1 MAAMKPRTGDGP
13 MEVTKEARSLVMRI
27 PLEGGGRLV
36 VEMNAEEANN
46 LSAALHAAVS
56 LVKKQSA
63 FLPFLVSLCAMPYAQ
78 LSSISSRVEDIVSAD
93 AIAVGFVKSEED
105 GYELVGAI
113 DAIASVEK
121 FFDVDL
127 IDEIS
132 FFQPAGKPGEILE
145 IPVSQKATKADRVF
159 VIGLGDQSTQS
170 HRLAAASLGRKLRGK
185 KINVSNLLATQ
196 IQDIRAHAISSVL
209 GSYTW
214 TLKSD
219 AKTDQPTF
227 NIVCKSEKII
237 DEANVIANA
246 VCRARDLVHTP
257 SNIKNPL
264 WMAQQAQKIAKEG
277 KLTIKVLAGKDLAQ
291 FGGLRAVGNSSPKPG
306 PRFIQISYSP
316 KATGKK
322 IPHVVL
328 VGKGITFDTGG
339 VSLKRPYDLMMAM
352 KSDMAGASAVLNVV
366 GALPE
371 LKPRVKVTAL
381 LMCAENALSG
391 TSQRP
396 SDVITHYGGTTVEVL
411 DTDAEGRL
419 VLADGLAY
427 ADAKLDPDYLL
438 DIATLTGSAT
448 LGLGRQYGAMY
459 TRDSKLASQLVAAGE
474 TSGDRL
480 WHMPLIDDYQDSLE
494 SDIADFNHTADKG
507 DYSAGSVTAALFLE
521 KFTGQRKWVHLDVA
535 GTARSESDAGE
546 SPKGG
551 TGFGVRVLLDWIMNL

>member
-1 MAAMKPRTGDGP
+1 
-13 MEVTKEARSLVMRI
+13 
-27 PLEGGGRLV
+27 
-36 VEMNAEEANN
+36 
-46 LSAALHAAVS
+46 
-56 LVKKQSA
+56 
-63 FLPFLVSLCAMPYAQ
+63 MPYAQ
-78 LSSISSRVEDIVSAD
+78 LNSIESSLEDIVSAD
-93 AIAVGFVKSEED
+93 AIAVGFVKSED
-105 GYELVGAI
+105 STYELVGNINAI
-113 DAIASVEK
+113 STIEK
-121 FFDVDL
+121 FFDIDL

-132 FFQPAGKPGEILE
+132 FFQPGGKAGEILE
-145 IPVSQKATKADRVF
+145 IPISQKATKADRVF

-170 HRLAAASLGRKLRGK
+170 HRLAAANLGRKLRGK
-185 KINVSNLLATQ
+185 KTIVSTLLATDTA
-196 IQDIRAHAISSVL
+196 DIRAHAISVVL
-209 GSYTW
+209 GAYTW

-219 AKTDQPTF
+219 STSDQPTF
-227 NIVCKSEKII
+227 NIVSKDEKII
-237 DEANVIANA
+237 RRAEVIAYS

-264 WMAQQAQKIAKEG
+264 WMANQAQKVAKEG
-277 KLTIKVLAGKDLAQ
+277 KLSIKVLAGKELAQ

-306 PRFIQISYSP
+306 PRFIQITYSP
-316 KATGKK
+316 KSTGKR
-322 IPHVVL
+322 IAHVVL

-352 KSDMAGASAVLNVV
+352 KSDMAGAAAVLNVV

-427 ADAKLDPDYLL
+427 ADAKLNPDYLI

-459 TRDSKLASQLVAAGE
+459 TRDRALASELVAVGE
-474 TSGDRL
+474 SSGDRL

-521 KFTGQRKWVHLDVA
+521 KFTGKRKWVHLDVA

-551 TGFGVRVLLDWIMNL
+551 TGFGVRVLIDWIMSL

>member
-1 MAAMKPRTGDGP
+1 
-13 MEVTKEARSLVMRI
+13 
-27 PLEGGGRLV
+27 
-36 VEMNAEEANN
+36 
-46 LSAALHAAVS
+46 
-56 LVKKQSA
+56 
-63 FLPFLVSLCAMPYAQ
+63 MPYAQ
-78 LSSISSRVEDIVSAD
+78 LNSIESSLEDIVSAD
-93 AIAVGFVKSEED
+93 AIAVGFIKSED
-105 GYELVGAI
+105 CTYELVGNIGAVSTI
-113 DAIASVEK
+113 EK
-121 FFDVDL
+121 YFDIDL

-132 FFQPAGKPGEILE
+132 FFQPSGKAGEILE
-145 IPVSQKATKADRVF
+145 IPISQKATKADRVF

-170 HRLAAASLGRKLRGK
+170 HRLAAANLGRKLRGK
-185 KINVSNLLATQ
+185 KINVTTLLATDSA
-196 IQDIRAHAISSVL
+196 DIRAHAISAVL
-209 GSYTW
+209 GAYTW

-219 AKTDQPTF
+219 STSDQPTF
-227 NIVCKSEKII
+227 NIVCKNEKII
-237 DEANVIANA
+237 NSAEIIAHS

-264 WMAQQAQKIAKEG
+264 WMANQAQKIAKEG
-277 KLTIKVLAGKDLAQ
+277 KLSIKVLAGKELAQ

-306 PRFIQISYSP
+306 PRFIQITYTP
-316 KATGKK
+316 KSTAKR

-352 KSDMAGASAVLNVV
+352 KSDMAGAAAVLNVV

-427 ADAKLDPDYLL
+427 ADAKLNPDYLV

-459 TRDSKLASQLVAAGE
+459 TRDRALASELVAVGE
-474 TSGDRL
+474 SSGERL

-521 KFTGQRKWVHLDVA
+521 KFTGKRKWVHLDVA
-535 GTARSESDAGE
+535 GTARSESDSGE

-551 TGFGVRVLLDWIMNL
+551 TGFGVRVLIDWIMSL

>member
-1 MAAMKPRTGDGP
+1 
-13 MEVTKEARSLVMRI
+13 
-27 PLEGGGRLV
+27 
-36 VEMNAEEANN
+36 
-46 LSAALHAAVS
+46 
-56 LVKKQSA
+56 
-63 FLPFLVSLCAMPYAQ
+63 MPYAQ

-113 DAIASVEK
+113 DAIASIEK

-196 IQDIRAHAISSVL
+196 SQDIRAHAISSVL

-219 AKTDQPTF
+219 AKTYQPTF

-237 DEANVIANA
+237 DEATVIANA

-277 KLTIKVLAGKDLAQ
+277 KLTIKVLAGKELVQ

-411 DTDAEGRL
+411 GTDAEGRL

-438 DIATLTGSAT
+438 DIAKIHSKVTSQTLIT
-448 LGLGRQYGAMY
+448 LQIKVI
-459 TRDSKLASQLVAAGE
+459 TPQ
-474 TSGDRL
+474 
-480 WHMPLIDDYQDSLE
+480 
-494 SDIADFNHTADKG
+494 
-507 DYSAGSVTAALFLE
+507 
-521 KFTGQRKWVHLDVA
+521 
-535 GTARSESDAGE
+535 
-546 SPKGG
+546 
-551 TGFGVRVLLDWIMNL
+551 VL

>member
-1 MAAMKPRTGDGP
+1 
-13 MEVTKEARSLVMRI
+13 
-27 PLEGGGRLV
+27 
-36 VEMNAEEANN
+36 
-46 LSAALHAAVS
+46 
-56 LVKKQSA
+56 
-63 FLPFLVSLCAMPYAQ
+63 MPYAQ
-78 LSSISSRVEDIVSAD
+78 LNSIESSLEDIVSAD
-93 AIAVGFVKSEED
+93 AIAVGFIKSED
-105 GYELVGAI
+105 CTYELVGNIGAVSTI
-113 DAIASVEK
+113 EK
-121 FFDVDL
+121 YFEIDL

-132 FFQPAGKPGEILE
+132 FFQPSGKAGEILE
-145 IPVSQKATKADRVF
+145 IPISQKATKADRVF

-170 HRLAAASLGRKLRGK
+170 HRLAAANLGRKLRGK
-185 KINVSNLLATQ
+185 KINVSTLLATDSA
-196 IQDIRAHAISSVL
+196 DIRAHAISAVL
-209 GSYTW
+209 GAYTW

-219 AKTDQPTF
+219 STSDQPTF
-227 NIVCKSEKII
+227 NIVCKNEKII
-237 DEANVIANA
+237 NSAEIIAHS

-264 WMAQQAQKIAKEG
+264 WMANQAQKIAKEG
-277 KLTIKVLAGKDLAQ
+277 KLSIKVLAGKELAQ

-306 PRFIQISYSP
+306 PRFIQITYTP
-316 KATGKK
+316 KSTAKR

-352 KSDMAGASAVLNVV
+352 KSDMAGAAAVLNVV

-427 ADAKLDPDYLL
+427 ADAKLNPDYLV

-459 TRDSKLASQLVAAGE
+459 TRDRALASELVAVGE
-474 TSGDRL
+474 SSGERL

-521 KFTGQRKWVHLDVA
+521 KFTGKRKWVHLDVA
-535 GTARSESDAGE
+535 GTARSESDSGE

-551 TGFGVRVLLDWIMNL
+551 TGFGVRVLIDWIMSL